1 MKQAQ
6 VYCARVTGASFSWK
20 WRSADGKHESENA
33 FDYYHDCLED
43 ARKHGY
49 TAEFFAGKS
58 TAAKS
63 VPAKSAPA
71 PAPATASGKRAK

>member
-20 WRSADGKHESENA
+20 WRSADGKHESANA

-43 ARKHGY
+43 ARKNGY

-58 TAAKS
+58 AAAKN
-63 VPAKSAPA
+63 VPAPVTV
-71 PAPATASGKRAK
+71 PGKRTK